1 MDIFKGNYGNI
12 LKFKKSKLTKY
23 LSNLVCVVFVFVH
36 EAITNHVATW
46 LEDKMIKFMIEPI
59 FWLIRRDEKILRTD
73 QILRVGS
80 RRWG

>member
-1 MDIFKGNYGNI
+1 M
-12 LKFKKSKLTKY
+12 
-23 LSNLVCVVFVFVH
+23 FVFVH

-73 QILRVGS
+73 QILKSRKLEVGIGG
-80 RRWG
+80 RRFLFVFF